1 MIKLSSPKESICF
14 NFENE
19 DQRSFFDKAK
29 KCDIIKNNN
38 SVFLRKILSV
48 KNQSLLNETLKQSKS
63 QIFNHINTS
72 KYEEKTFNVNNSS
85 SNLTLNPNK
94 IDNSFNQYLSPKIC
108 LEDINFNN
116 TFKIDISP
124 SKVQSPKIIVN
135 KNKNLRLHTQK
146 EKEKENINEQTPF
159 SETIFSEKNNASIDS
174 QKTLDQNIKGK
185 YSLNTI
191 NTDFNINPEIKFS
204 NLYTKNY
211 IRKPVVIKFK
221 KGFNCTNIKNETIKN
236 DKLILSQEENKEN
249 IPNNNQQI
257 LKKVKTEEKIK
268 PYNFYKKNTIE
279 TELFRCYE
287 DLEKK
292 SVEIT
297 KRKRKKNSINS
308 TTNIK
313 KENNL
318 VELKESLENYRQ
330 RTKSNIKR
338 KRKKKNNFINKNLKI
353 EEFKTNNLIL
363 NSNTIAAGK
372 IDEYN
377 YHIKKCLIPN
387 TSKNTHWHRQTSI
400 QFNNINTSDI
410 NENKSMKNKKINFYQ
425 IPKVKSEELLVNNK
439 NYENI
444 KKKSIKINFIEEN
457 KTENIYNI
465 TLNTNNVNE
474 AFNRFHISLNH
485 NQDFNYKNY
494 MIRKKYGKKTDKKD
508 MSSNQLIT
516 KKYREDN
523 KSNDNISELSHCL
536 SQDFINP
543 NSNDLHIKV
552 NKKNKSGK
560 KLIKIN
566 NSQQNINTYLDL
578 EDKINNEINNHL
590 HIINGIDM
598 LNGFLST
605 YNRKILKEKFKS
617 FCNYCN
623 QIGFNNNTTI
633 LTNISHL
640 SQLSELKYVK
650 KIVQKDRNSKRKD
663 SQNSKRLIKTKS
675 FNAEKQKILILKR
688 KEFGFFEKYE
698 NILDFINKF
707 RLILI
712 NYSTKKNKAHI

>member
-1 MIKLSSPKESICF
+1 MIKLSTQKESICF

-19 DQRSFFDKAK
+19 DQKNFFDKAK

-38 SVFLRKILSV
+38 SIFLRKILSV

-72 KYEEKTFNVNNSS
+72 KYDEKTFNVNNSS
-85 SNLTLNPNK
+85 SNLTLFPNK
-94 IDNSFNQYLSPKIC
+94 KDDSFNQYLSPKIC
-108 LEDINFNN
+108 LDEINFNN
-116 TFKIDISP
+116 SFKIDISP
-124 SKVQSPKIIVN
+124 SKVLSPKIIVN

-146 EKEKENINEQTPF
+146 EKENIKEQTPF
-159 SETIFSEKNNASIDS
+159 SETIFSEKDIASIDS
-174 QKTLDQNIKGK
+174 QKTLNQNNRGK

-191 NTDFNINPEIKFS
+191 NTEFNINPEISFS

-221 KGFNCTNIKNETIKN
+221 KGFNCTSIKNETINN
-236 DKLILSQEENKEN
+236 DKIGLSQEENKNN
-249 IPNNNQQI
+249 IPNKNQQV
-257 LKKVKTEEKIK
+257 LKKVKTEAKIK
-268 PYNFYKKNTIE
+268 PYNFYKKNTME
-279 TELFRCYE
+279 TELFRSYE

-297 KRKRKKNSINS
+297 KRKRKKNAINS
-308 TTNIK
+308 TTNFK

-318 VELKESLENYRQ
+318 VELKESLNNYRQ
-330 RTKSNIKR
+330 KTKSNIKR

-363 NSNTIAAGK
+363 NSNTIATGK

-387 TSKNTHWHRQTSI
+387 TSKNTHWHRQKSM
-400 QFNNINTSDI
+400 QFNNINISDI

-425 IPKVKSEELLVNNK
+425 IPKVKSEDLLINNK

-494 MIRKKYGKKTDKKD
+494 MIRKKYGKKANKKD

-523 KSNDNISELSHCL
+523 KSNDNITELSHCF
-536 SQDFINP
+536 SQDFLNP
-543 NSNDLHIKV
+543 SSNELHIKV
-552 NKKNKSGK
+552 NKKNKTGK
-560 KLIKIN
+560 KPIKIN
-566 NSQQNINTYLDL
+566 NSQQNINTFLDL
-578 EDKINNEINNHL
+578 EDKINNEINYHL
-590 HIINGIDM
+590 HIINGIEI
-598 LNGFLST
+598 LNGFLNT
-605 YNRKILKEKFKS
+605 YNRKLLKEKFKS
-617 FCNYCN
+617 FCNFCN
-623 QIGFNNNTTI
+623 RIGFINNTTI
-633 LTNISHL
+633 LTNISHM

-650 KIVQKDRNSKRKD
+650 KIVQKNKNSKRII
-663 SQNSKRLIKTKS
+663 RTKS

-698 NILDFINKF
+698 HVLDFINKF

-712 NYSTKKNKAHI
+712 KYSTKKNTYNI